1 MENVIWLVVVA
12 TTAIRWIDFWF
23 LNVLTSLETK
33 EITCTEI
40 TAMVKI
46 RGQKYSNYHSNFL
59 VMELEIAFLEFN
71 ILQII

>member
-46 RGQKYSNYHSNFL
+46 REHKYSNYHSNFL
-59 VMELEIAFLEFN
+59 VMELEIALYYKN
-71 ILQII
+71 RDMAI